1 MLSRIFR
8 FRSISISIQLSMK
21 TSFKTILG
29 NVTLF
34 ACIALVS
41 ACSSDNDDQNP
52 SPAINFTEIKGS
64 GDINTQISAFRT
76 LLGNPLNTTVN
87 TTGRREINWDA
98 VPDNQT
104 NTDNF
109 PGDFFNSTDPALP
122 AGRKRGVIF
131 STPGKGLRVSDKD
144 FSDAVSGNSE
154 QFKAFSP
161 ARTFAAIGSNKMD
174 LTFKIPGT
182 SNAAF
187 VRGFGAIFSD
197 VDRDNISSIEF
208 FEGDKSLG
216 KFNVPARTDGNGFSF
231 LGVVFPD
238 NKVTRVTITSGSA
251 GISGGY
257 KYNANDDLVIMDD
270 FFYSEPAAGQ

>member
-1 MLSRIFR
+1 
-8 FRSISISIQLSMK
+8 MK
-21 TSFKTILG
+21 TTFKTVLG
-29 NVTLF
+29 NVALF
-34 ACIALVS
+34 ACMAFVS
-41 ACSSDNDDQNP
+41 ACDSENEDPNP
-52 SPAINFTEIKGS
+52 SQVVNFTEIKGS
-64 GDINTQISAFRT
+64 GDISTQISAFRT
-76 LLGNPLNTTVN
+76 LLGDPLNTTVN
-87 TTGRREINWDA
+87 VTGRREINWDA

-109 PGDFFNSTDPALP
+109 PGDFFNSTDPSLP
-122 AGRKRGVIF
+122 AGRKRGIVF
-131 STPGKGLRVSDKD
+131 STPGSGLRVSDKD

-174 LTFKIPGT
+174 LTFRIPGT
-182 SNAAF
+182 ATAAF

-197 VDRDNISSIEF
+197 VDRTNISSIEF

-216 KFNVPARTDGNGFSF
+216 KFNVPARSDNNGFSF

-238 NKVTRVTITSGSA
+238 NKVTRVTITTGSA
-251 GISGGY
+251 GITGGY

-270 FFYSEPAAGQ
+270 FFYSEPATGQ

>member
-1 MLSRIFR
+1 
-8 FRSISISIQLSMK
+8 MK
-21 TSFKTILG
+21 TTFKTVSG
-29 NVTLF
+29 NIAFF

-41 ACSSDNDDQNP
+41 ACNSENDGQNP
-52 SPAINFTEIKGS
+52 SPQINFTEIKGS
-64 GDINTQISAFRT
+64 GEITTQITAFRT
-76 LLGNPLNTTVN
+76 LLGDPLNTTVN

-122 AGRKRGVIF
+122 AGRKRGIVF

-144 FSDAVSGNSE
+144 FGDVVSGNGE
-154 QFKAFSP
+154 QFMAFSP
-161 ARTFAAIGSNKMD
+161 ARTFAAIGSNKME

-182 SNAAF
+182 ANAAF
-187 VRGFGAIFSD
+187 IRGFGAVFSD
-197 VDRDNISSIEF
+197 VDRANISSIEF

-216 KFNVPARTDGNGFSF
+216 KFNVPAGTGGNGFSF

-257 KYNANDDLVIMDD
+257 KYNANDDLVVMDD
-270 FFYSEPAAGQ
+270 FFYSEPAAGE

>member
-1 MLSRIFR
+1 
-8 FRSISISIQLSMK
+8 MK

-122 AGRKRGVIF
+122 DGRKRGVIF
-131 STPGKGLRVSDKD
+131 STPGKGLRVSGKD
-144 FSDAVSGNSE
+144 FSDAVSGHSE

-257 KYNANDDLVIMDD
+257 QYNANDDLVIMDD